1 MEHLPNN
8 PWTYQLECLTE
19 NKQISLSVATK
30 YLNIELKNHCACVW
44 ILTDVDFTDDGEGRV
59 GGEGLYW
66 LLLFHC

>member
-30 YLNIELKNHCACVW
+30 CLNIEFKKITVP
-44 ILTDVDFTDDGEGRV
+44 VSGF
-59 GGEGLYW
+59 
-66 LLLFHC
+66 

>member
-30 YLNIELKNHCACVW
+30 YLNIEFKKKITVP
-44 ILTDVDFTDDGEGRV
+44 VSGF
-59 GGEGLYW
+59 
-66 LLLFHC
+66 